1 MNACLSKIRDTEEK
15 LVTLDKLN
23 LNLSIPTQAC
33 ASYQEALET
42 GDLLALRTVLL
53 SVCSHDETAMIK
65 EMLPMDMIMRA

>member
-23 LNLSIPTQAC
+23 LNVSIPAQAC
-33 ASYQEALET
+33 TSYKEALET

-53 SVCSHDETAMIK
+53 SVCNHDETAMIK
-65 EMLPMDMIMRA
+65 EILPMDMIMRA